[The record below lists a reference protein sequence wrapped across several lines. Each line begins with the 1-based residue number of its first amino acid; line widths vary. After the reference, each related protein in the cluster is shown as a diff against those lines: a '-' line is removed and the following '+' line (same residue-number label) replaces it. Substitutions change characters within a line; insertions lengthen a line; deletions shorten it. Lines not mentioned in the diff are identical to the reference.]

1 MKDIKVGAVAD
12 PENGRVAIVF
22 EFSKDKFQRMVE
34 LSMRENKDVFM
45 DVFRHHVPPKKVLK
59 ALTLGIKAIRRD
71 VR

>member
-1 MKDIKVGAVAD
+1 MKEIKVGAVAD

-22 EFSKDKFQRMVE
+22 EFSKEKFQRMVE
-34 LSMRENKDVFM
+34 LSMRDNKQIFM
-45 DVFRHHVPPKKVLK
+45 DVFRRKLPPKKVLK